1 MGINRNEIRGL
12 FEPERASVFFT
23 HPVGGDVDDSMQKYG
38 QHIVQLI
45 VTHNSGWTK
54 DNKVVQRLTT
64 INHVVRPSYL

>member
-1 MGINRNEIRGL
+1 MKFAAYLNQKGHQ
-12 FEPERASVFFT
+12 FFFT